1 MLTGSMARIGAALLL
16 SLGAC
21 ALSACASVDA
31 REDMPECPAGQE
43 SMRTAQLFF
52 GRNIGNK
59 PGVSEA
65 DFQKFVDQELTPRF
79 PQGLTVL
86 DGGGQWKGSE
96 NALIREASK
105 VVVLVFPRGVGGMGK
120 VREVRETYKQRFKQD
135 AVLTITQD
143 ACVAF

>member
-1 MLTGSMARIGAALLL
+1 MAARIPAALALT
-16 SLGAC
+16 LGAL
-21 ALSACASVDA
+21 ALSACVSVDA
-31 REDMPECPAGQE
+31 RDEVAACPAGQE

-52 GRNIGNK
+52 GRNIGDK

-65 DFQKFVDQELTPRF
+65 DFQSFVDSELTPRF
-79 PQGLTVL
+79 PEGLTVL
-86 DGGGQWKGSE
+86 DGGGQWKGSDD
-96 NALIREASK
+96 ALIREASK

-120 VREVRETYKQRFKQD
+120 VREVRETYKKRFKQE